1 MPYRL
6 RCTYGRVSV
15 IDICVHSHTAV
26 VVVTVVA
33 VVVVVVVVVVV
44 LVVVVVVVV
53 VLVPRSTKGQ
63 GFHSPILCLGR

>member
-1 MPYRL
+1 LPYRL
-6 RCTYGRVSV
+6 RCSYGRVSV

-44 LVVVVVVVV
+44 AVVAVAV